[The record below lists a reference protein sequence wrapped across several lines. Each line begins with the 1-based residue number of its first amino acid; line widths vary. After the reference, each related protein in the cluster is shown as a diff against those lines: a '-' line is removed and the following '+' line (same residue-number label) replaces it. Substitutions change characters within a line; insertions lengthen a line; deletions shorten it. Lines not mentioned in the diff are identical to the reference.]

1 MTMVKI
7 NKDENNRT
15 NNSNNND
22 DDDNVAAII
31 RRRRPPYIISYSV
44 LTVLCFCIG
53 SLFSSY
59 NSTTNISY
67 ATIKLY
73 YLINSNFYYD
83 VKIESSS
90 SSNSIINT
98 TTAATATTATA
109 TATATSTFNHTF
121 SSASASPSSPEHN
134 DGGSSNNE
142 DITSSSQLP
151 VATNAS
157 LLSSSSLQLLLSVD
171 SDSEEDSELDLIE
184 YISPDPNEDIDPL
197 SLYVDLD
204 KALRNE
210 DDPRRYVRVLK
221 KPLDPTFSLSNKL
234 TNTPIFVMT
243 LPKGGTTTIH
253 NYFQCGYGLQ
263 NNTYSI
269 HHLYPSIRNNKR
281 IANRIGTTMKNNLDQ
296 NKPILSPI
304 IYSKTRKTN
313 NNTTNSD
320 DNDLSQYSVFS
331 DFGSFDFVKKNRLNS
346 NNKRNK
352 ESSPR
357 TTLLQTDILDNII
370 RYYPNSTLLY
380 IRRSPDDWYN
390 SAKNWDGGQL
400 LQKLRLFKSSKL
412 TNSFFPSNIDRY
424 SKFSSSVSSDDGNNG
439 HSDSYP
445 YYNNNPEQD
454 KHIFTTFYKN
464 YESYLRK
471 FVIDHNNDNAQNNNA
486 QNLTYIELPLNNET
500 GIEME
505 KLTGISSKLCW
516 SKSNIGHYIAT

>member
-1 MTMVKI
+1 MVKI
-7 NKDENNRT
+7 NKDENNKT
-15 NNSNNND
+15 NSNNSNE
-22 DDDNVAAII
+22 DDDNVVAI

-59 NSTTNISY
+59 NGTTNN
-67 ATIKLY
+67 ATINLY
-73 YLINSNFYYD
+73 YLNNGNNDYD
-83 VKIESSS
+83 VKVESSSSSS

-98 TTAATATTATA
+98 TTAAAATV
-109 TATATSTFNHTF
+109 NHKI
-121 SSASASPSSPEHN
+121 SSASASLPTHN
-134 DGGSSNNE
+134 DGGSNNNE
-142 DITSSSQLP
+142 DIISSSQLP

-157 LLSSSSLQLLLSVD
+157 LSSSSLQLLLSVD

-184 YISPDPNEDIDPL
+184 YISPDPNKDIDPL

-221 KPLDPTFSLSNKL
+221 KPLDPTSSLSKL
-234 TNTPIFVMT
+234 KNTPIFVMT

-304 IYSKTRKTN
+304 INSKNRKT
-313 NNTTNSD
+313 NNTTNSIRD
-320 DNDLSQYSVFS
+320 DENNLSQYSVFS
-331 DFGSFDFVKKNRLNS
+331 DFGSFDFVKKNNRNN

-424 SKFSSSVSSDDGNNG
+424 SKFSSSVSSDDDNDNG

-445 YYNNNPEQD
+445 YYNNSPEQD
-454 KHIFTTFYKN
+454 KYIFTTFYRN

-471 FVIDHNNDNAQNNNA
+471 FVTDHNNNNAQNNNG